1 MPQCSKRWRTFNVQV
16 RFNSSK
22 SALKLSVPGRLADR
36 VRLSQKPNR
45 LEMFSNNRLVP
56 QQVCAK
62 QDLKV
67 QLNAHNKPL
76 KLNKQEVSRRRSL
89 LALSVRKAHKP
100 VFKQL
105 RRRVNLACRLR
116 N

>member
-1 MPQCSKRWRTFNVQV
+1 MLRFNKRCVIFNVPV
-16 RFNSSK
+16 IFNSSRSLHK
-22 SALKLSVPGRLADR
+22 LLGPEPSVVLGRRYKKLNYSATFL
-36 VRLSQKPNR
+36 
-45 LEMFSNNRLVP
+45 NNRRVP

-76 KLNKQEVSRRRSL
+76 KRNKQEVSRRHSL